1 MSKWVTVRCVSS
13 KDVMIEI
20 ENFGD
25 QDDALQVA
33 QSMMNDYDDFEA
45 EDVKEKDIET
55 YKRHADEVFSL

>member
-13 KDVMIEI
+13 KDVMVEI

-25 QDDALQVA
+25 QDDALKVA

-45 EDVKEKDIET
+45 EDVEEKDVET